1 MSSKKNQP
9 VKKIEAP
16 AEEIVTEKKSV
27 QEYKAA
33 RNFFFAGKNWFEG
46 EVVKLPQADL
56 DFLLLKQVIH

>member
-16 AEEIVTEKKSV
+16 AEEIVTEKKPA
-27 QEYKAA
+27 QEYKAT

-46 EVVKLPQADL
+46 EVITLPQKDL
-56 DFLLLKQVIH
+56 EFLLLKQVIH